1 MNNYRLKTYTAHWII
16 PLPAGAAGVI
26 NTFQAN
32 TNAQRMLLKRVVWT
46 SHLQLG
52 AGSFAPLPDEM
63 NDRVCIRLWINA
75 FSLFPMCSVF
85 NAFTG
90 TNPNDFNSILL
101 YRPNKTYEFNGLE
114 CKNTLNFSL
123 RLDNTDPINQYTFS
137 TQIIVETLE

>member
-1 MNNYRLKTYTAHWII
+1 
-16 PLPAGAAGVI
+16 
-26 NTFQAN
+26 
-32 TNAQRMLLKRVVWT
+32 MLLKRVVWT

-52 AGSFAPLPDEM
+52 WLSFAPLPDEM

-75 FSLFPMCSVF
+75 FSTFPMCSVF